1 MPPPTWISS
10 AHICSGIKSYLRA
23 KDPLKRDRLHL
34 TQLKRCDYRI
44 ITPWIADIGN
54 ETAGEHGSIRCI
66 DKPNVTAWSNG
77 IFGTTSGRYVRDC
90 SGHCQLQPK
99 FRVPPAVNALLWVSR
114 RS

>member
-54 ETAGEHGSIRCI
+54 EVRTYSPKLI
-66 DKPNVTAWSNG
+66 VT
-77 IFGTTSGRYVRDC
+77 D
-90 SGHCQLQPK
+90 LQ
-99 FRVPPAVNALLWVSR
+99 SR
-114 RS
+114 SATVMI